1 MGGDKNPDVVQNRKE
16 LDKMKQAISE
26 KYNMLNN
33 QRMDLTTAYERIFA
47 SYTKV
52 QNVVLEKE
60 LIQWKREQ
68 QLAGNGFN
76 NNVAHLEVIQE
87 WCEGLAQIV
96 WNLKQQVKQLGN
108 LFEKI
113 NSNAGQSSDK
123 LKHLIEMITESLT
136 NLVTGTFIIEK
147 QPPQVMKTNTRFTA
161 TVRLLVGGILN
172 LHMAVPSVSVSIVSE
187 NQANQLLMSNSNT
200 PKRREDFNSGDI
212 LNDTGSME
220 YHNATKQVSV
230 SFRNLQLKKIRRTE
244 KKGTESV
251 MDEKF
256 AVLFWTEFTVGD
268 LKFQLWTLSLP
279 VVVIVHGNQEPQ
291 ALATVVWDNA
301 FAEWNR
307 RPFHVPDKVKWG
319 QT

>member
-52 QNVVLEKE
+52 QNVVLERE

-108 LFEKI
+108 LREKI

-172 LHMAVPSVSVSIVSE
+172 VHMDGPSVAVSIVSE
-187 NQANQLLMSNSNT
+187 GQANQLLLSQSQT
-200 PKRREDFNSGDI
+200 KRKEEYNSGDI
-212 LNDTGSME
+212 LNGTGTME
-220 YHNATKQVSV
+220 YQNATKQVSV
-230 SFRNLQLKKIRRTE
+230 TFRNLQLKKIKRTE
-244 KKGTESV
+244 KKGNESV

-256 AVLFWTEFTVGD
+256 AVLFWTEFT
-268 LKFQLWTLSLP
+268 
-279 VVVIVHGNQEPQ
+279 
-291 ALATVVWDNA
+291 
-301 FAEWNR
+301 
-307 RPFHVPDKVKWG
+307 
-319 QT
+319 